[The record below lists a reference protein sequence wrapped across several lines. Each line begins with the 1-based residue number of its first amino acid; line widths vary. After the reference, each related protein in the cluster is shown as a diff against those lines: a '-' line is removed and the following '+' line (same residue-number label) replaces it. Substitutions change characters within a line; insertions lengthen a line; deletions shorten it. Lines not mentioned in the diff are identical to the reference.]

1 MENETN
7 RREFLKQMI
16 LASGLLMVPPYLQ
29 NCKSSEKDSLKK
41 IITSADAPFGIWR
54 QMIEALEK
62 SPDHFL
68 GQRKALIASKDPK
81 AMTEF
86 VRDSIQVLPQKGTI
100 FEYAH
105 RYTIFGTEGALR
117 CGMGSPRDKA
127 EILKDMLIESGFA
140 AKVVLEQIQ
149 FTPEEIKNIVFHTYK
164 AEFKPPISKD
174 QIEKWHSDLGAS
186 DKNGKVKQVSNSIK
200 ESEDFLKQ
208 FEKEIT
214 EDAFQNAAHTWKGP
228 IAGVPSVVYTENGSE
243 KFAHVFDPT
252 IPFGSLHSK
261 NSSNKYQEADKA
273 DELDSE
279 VEVKLSY
286 RNASNPRNEKDLL
299 SKSFSKEDLFG
310 STLSVQFL
318 NNLDFKQQV
327 THTISQINS
336 FTPCFAFQ
344 KIGKNKEFMQER
356 SLVGNPINLN
366 AKEIFSNDVYEGLSE
381 QDLAKLSVPGNTAA
395 VEKISII
402 AFPKVFPEVRVEIFP
417 TDSSGKNV
425 QGLTASNF
433 ILYDNGNP
441 VFGRLEQNK
450 ISPKVRILYDTS
462 MSMPVEYREREPMQ
476 AFSQELQ
483 NMVREFY
490 PDAQITVQET
500 GSEIYTS
507 LLKSKQDDF
516 DLIMYAT
523 DGDNDDKFDPN
534 YLEVLNTGQPIL
546 ILEVIP
552 EHYTYE
558 ELKKNIS
565 NLISLPATNKDSLKQ
580 EISSILSNLSFPP
593 YLMTYNSFNVNSEHT
608 LKVKI
613 NDKEI
618 EESTKFKFPIEKDE
632 YLGDRMIGMYL
643 TLKIGHTEIRRT
655 LAGWDNQIHYYKN
668 SKEYV
673 NQVHEMMLGGVVV
686 AFEPEAPSLSIQLSE
701 YLTSLLSNEKWFDAQ
716 RKGEID
722 KSIEYL
728 EEGTLSYPPLL
739 LSMMQAP
746 FEATNKESIT
756 FPHGFRS
763 CVLKFRPALYSPN
776 SLFSFDY
783 LPTSKYSTYSKSGDG
798 KYNFLKNMEKT
809 IQFGALESEMFPE
822 STFAHL
828 KDKNLLLVEKA
839 RKEERFHYS
848 VLAEKNPIYLE
859 KIFAEPQFTFFDES
873 LKSGS
878 YFRIDHYTGEVFSLL
893 PDGTGGGGASMKA
906 QLDEI
911 GRVIKEYEKL
921 IAQMQL
927 GIGAYSLINPVGGFA
942 LGAIANYAVTLV
954 KLYAAVSEA
963 LIIMDTSK
971 LDDQVASALAQLA
984 CTIYKD
990 IVLLGYGKVGDGM
1003 AGLENLIG
1011 SMGGQFEYLKCSV
1024 L

>member
-1 MENETN
+1 MLNELK
-7 RREFLKQMI
+7 RREFLKQAI
-16 LASGLLMVPPYLQ
+16 LASGLLMIPPYLQ
-29 NCKSSEKDSLKK
+29 NCKSSDKEGVQKRA
-41 IITSADAPFGIWR
+41 TSADAPFGIWR

-62 SPDHFL
+62 SPDHYL
-68 GQRKALIASKDPK
+68 GRRKALIAAKDPK

-86 VRDSIQVLPQKGTI
+86 VRDFIQVLPQKGTI
-100 FEYAH
+100 FEYSH
-105 RYTIFGTEGALR
+105 RYTIFGAEGALR

-127 EILKDMLIESGFA
+127 EILKDMLSEAGFA

-149 FTPEEIKNIVFHTYK
+149 FTPEEIKNIVFHSYK
-164 AEFKPPISKD
+164 AEFNPPISKD

-186 DKNGKVKQVSNSIK
+186 DKNGTVKKVSKSIQ

-214 EDAFQNAAHTWKGP
+214 EDAFQKAAHAWKGP
-228 IAGVPSVVYTENGSE
+228 IGGVPSVVYTENGIE

-252 IPFGSLHSK
+252 IAFGSLHSK
-261 NSSNKYQEADKA
+261 NPSNNFQEAGKA
-273 DELDSE
+273 DVLDSE

-286 RNASNPRNEKDLL
+286 RNASNPRDEKELL

-318 NNLDFKQQV
+318 NNLDFKQQI

-356 SLVGNPINLN
+356 SLVGNPMNLN
-366 AKEIFSNDVYEGLSE
+366 AKEIFSNDVYDGLSE
-381 QDLAKLSVPGNTAA
+381 QEIAKLSVPGNTAD
-395 VEKISII
+395 VEKVLIK
-402 AFPKVFPEVRVEIFP
+402 AVPKVFPEVRLEIFP

-425 QGLTASNF
+425 KGLTASNF
-433 ILYDNGNP
+433 IINDNGNP
-441 VFGRLEQNK
+441 VYGRLEQNK

-462 MSMPVEYREREPMQ
+462 MSMPEEYRERESMQ
-476 AFSQELQ
+476 AFSKELQ

-523 DGDNDDKFDPN
+523 DGDNDDTFDSD

-552 EHYTYE
+552 EHYTYA

-593 YLMTYNSFNVNSEHT
+593 YLLVYNSFDLKSEHT

-618 EESTKFKFPIEKDE
+618 EGSTKFKFPIEKDE
-632 YLGDRMIGMYL
+632 YLGDRMIGLYL
-643 TLKIGHTEIRRT
+643 SLKIGHTEIRRT
-655 LAGWDNQIHYYKN
+655 LAGWDNQIYYYKN
-668 SKEYV
+668 SKDYV
-673 NQVHEMMLGGVVV
+673 NQVHEMMLGGTVI

-701 YLTSLLSNEKWFDAQ
+701 YLTSLLSNEKWFTSQ
-716 RKGEID
+716 REGEIEKAVD
-722 KSIEYL
+722 YL
-728 EEGTLSYPPLL
+728 EKGTLSYPPLL

-746 FEATNKESIT
+746 SEAINKESLT
-756 FPHGFRS
+756 FPYGFRS

-828 KDKNLLLVEKA
+828 KDKKLMLVENA

-848 VLAEKNPIYLE
+848 ILAEKDPIFLE
-859 KIFAEPQFTFFDES
+859 KIFAEPNYTFFDES
-873 LKSGS
+873 LKAGS
-878 YFRIDHYTGEVFSLL
+878 YFKVDYYTGEVYSIL
-893 PDGTGGGGASMKA
+893 PDGTGGGGISMKA

-911 GRVIKEYEKL
+911 GRVLKEYEKL

-927 GIGAYSLINPVGGFA
+927 GIAAYGTINPVGGFM
-942 LGAIANYAVTLV
+942 LGVIANYGVTLV

-963 LIIMDTSK
+963 LIIMDTSNLNEEIAK
-971 LDDQVASALAQLA
+971 AMAQLA
-984 CTIYKD
+984 CNVYKD
-990 IVLLGYGKVGDGM
+990 ILYLGYGKVGDGM

-1011 SMGGQFEYLKCSV
+1011 SMGGEFSFVSCPV
-1024 L
+1024 